1 LKMTISS
8 GKKPVR
14 PPFPLFTRFPSRI
27 ERAGYKLYNYL
38 DNSLYPVRP
47 FYFGA
52 AVAASAA
59 YFTRFEDSSSLLQLV
74 PKIGES
80 TVAQY
85 TRVGLISLTTA
96 YMPVLFSRFILRHF
110 YFKYKRWLYEN
121 PKKPSTLT
129 KVWGVIRSLLSLTP
143 PRLKSCDALLPSMPV
158 PALEDTVE
166 RYLESIRQLHSK
178 EELAAIEKMARD
190 FLEGEGVKLQRFTKM
205 YALFKDNYVTGFW
218 EKYAYL
224 YSRSSLLI
232 NSSVA
237 HVDLFSD
244 IPATQAFR
252 AAHIVYIEFLSQLSI
267 DRQTYSPLGA
277 GIVCAR
283 HYEKMYAVCRVPGE
297 TIDHLENHGISR
309 HIVVLHEGGIY
320 KVNVVDD
327 KDRIYTVD
335 QLTDIFIELL
345 TRPNAKVEGAEGRVA
360 ALTHDKRN
368 DWHANRRRFF
378 ESIPKNKSALREMET
393 AAFVIVLDPTNDW
406 DYEPENPDSLSR
418 FMKSMLTGEGSNRW
432 TDKSLNY
439 IIGKN
444 GRVKRR
450 RHFSLSIHFFGWKR
464 DNVEI
469 IYAKTIE
476 SIWTICIPLI
486 WFQCGGT
493 TEHSI
498 ADGSEFDHIM
508 ENFVW
513 MENDIV
519 DYPPLDVQLAREKS
533 FNANEAKDRVKFA
546 ERIEIEVTEEMASEI
561 DRCFSSHLDAARDMD
576 MASLIYRP
584 WGKGRIKKCGCSPDA
599 FVQMAIQLANYRD
612 QGRFVLTYEPASSRF
627 YANSR
632 TETLRS
638 VTDESCLFVRAME
651 DGGMTDRSHRASLLR
666 KACELHSTHNRDC
679 MVNKG
684 VDRHLFVLFVM
695 SQATGTSSPFL
706 NHYIQQEW
714 LLSTSHVPNVTNT
727 MKEDHEFTDKSWLGA
742 SFGAVAKSGYGI
754 CYRFAGNHSIC
765 AHISSYHSAK
775 NTDSERFRGHLVK
788 AFEDLSALFD

>member
-1 LKMTISS
+1 MTNS
-8 GKKPVR
+8 GKKLIR
-14 PPFPLFTRFPSRI
+14 PPFPLFTKFPSRI

-52 AVAASAA
+52 AVAASTA
-59 YFTRFEDSSSLLQLV
+59 YFTRFEDSSKLLQLV

-80 TVAQY
+80 AVSQY
-85 TRVGLISLTTA
+85 VRLCAVSLSTA
-96 YMPVLFSRFILRHF
+96 YLPVFFSRFVLRHF
-110 YFKYKRWLYEN
+110 YFKYKKWLYEN
-121 PKKPSTLT
+121 PKNPSTLT
-129 KVWGVIRSLLSLTP
+129 KVWGMIRSLLSLTP
-143 PRLKSCDALLPSMPV
+143 PRLKSCDALLPSLPV

-166 RYLESIRQLHSK
+166 RFLESIRQLHSK
-178 EELAAIEKMARD
+178 EELAAIDKMARD
-190 FLEGEGVKLQRFTKM
+190 FLEGEGPKLQRFTKL

-218 EKYAYL
+218 ETYAYH

-244 IPATQAFR
+244 IPATQAVR

-267 DRQTYSPLGA
+267 DRQTYSPLG
-277 GIVCAR
+277 GGLVCAR
-283 HYEKMYAVCRVPGE
+283 HYDKMYAVSRVPGK
-297 TIDHLENHGISR
+297 TVDHLDNYGISR
-309 HIVVLHEGGIY
+309 HVIVLHDGGIY
-320 KVNVVDD
+320 RIDVVDEN
-327 KDRIYTVD
+327 DRIYSVD
-335 QLTDIFIELL
+335 QLSDVFIELL
-345 TRPNAKVEGAEGRVA
+345 TRPDTKVEGAEGRIP

-368 DWHANRRRFF
+368 DWHMNRRRFF
-378 ESIPKNKSALREMET
+378 ESIPKNKKALKEIET
-393 AAFVIVLDPTNDW
+393 AAFVIVLSPVNDW
-406 DYEPENPDSLSR
+406 DYDQENPDTLSR
-418 FMKSMLTGEGSNRW
+418 FMKSMLTGEGANRW
-432 TDKSLNY
+432 VDKSLNY

-444 GRVKRR
+444 GR
-450 RHFSLSIHFFGWKR
+450 
-464 DNVEI
+464 
-469 IYAKTIE
+469 
-476 SIWTICIPLI
+476 
-486 WFQCGGT
+486 CGGT

-513 MENDIV
+513 MENDIIN
-519 DYPPLDVQLAREKS
+519 YPPLDVQIAREKS
-533 FNANEAKDRVKFA
+533 FNITEAKERGVKFA
-546 ERIEIEVTEEMASEI
+546 ERIEIEVSEEMATEI
-561 DRCFSSHLDAARDMD
+561 SRCFSTHEEAASDVD
-576 MASLIYRP
+576 MASLIYRG

-638 VTDESCLFVRAME
+638 VTDESCEFVRAME
-651 DGGMTDRSHRASLLR
+651 DGGKTDRCTRASLLR

-727 MKEDHEFTDKSWLGA
+727 MKEDNEFSDKSWLGA
-742 SFGAVAKSGYGI
+742 SFGAVAKTGYGI

-775 NTDSERFRGHLVK
+775 NTDSQRFRANLEK
-788 AFEDLSALFD
+788 AFEDLSTLFD